1 MGKFLSKRHKFQ
13 STKEVDF
20 RKRKAQ
26 REAGVSEPDLFSME
40 KLQRSTRGMRDYFLG
55 GDYVLDM
62 RHRRGP
68 VPFNAVIDL
77 EIDVHLRSDPHGFTT
92 GFEGLFAQRPHI
104 TFLNNREYWIDAIVE
119 PGIAVAQRD
128 FTDSDFLGR
137 GDQPCPN
144 CGRFHAT
151 DWLAGALGDI
161 ERDIIERLRDHLAI
175 PGEAIR
181 VQEHNLL
188 PHHKDQE

>member
-20 RKRKAQ
+20 RRRKAE
-26 REAGVSEPDLFSME
+26 REAGVKEEDNWGIDA
-40 KLQRSTRGMRDYFLG
+40 LQQSTPKMRNYFMG
-55 GDYVLDM
+55 GDYILDL

-68 VPFNAVIDL
+68 VTFNGALDL
-77 EIDVHLRSDPHGFTT
+77 EVDVHLRSD
-92 GFEGLFAQRPHI
+92 PHI

-119 PGIAVAQRD
+119 PGIAAARRSS
-128 FTDSDFLGR
+128 TDSEFLGR

-175 PGEAIR
+175 PGEAVR

-188 PHHKDQE
+188 PHHKDL